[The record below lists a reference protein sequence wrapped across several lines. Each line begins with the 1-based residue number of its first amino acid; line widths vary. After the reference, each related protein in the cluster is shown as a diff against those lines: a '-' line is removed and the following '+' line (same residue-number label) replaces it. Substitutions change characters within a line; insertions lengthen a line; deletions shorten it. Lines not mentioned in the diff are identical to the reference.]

1 MVYPDFEEFIASLNG
16 HSLRYL
22 IAAKSATP
30 EERVQDKAD
39 LVVLK
44 QIAKRKQ
51 VKEKQRGGLSLGKP
65 LMNGGNYVAVQTF
78 FRQDIVD
85 IHPKQLVVANAILE
99 RERIRHTIP

>member
-51 VKEKQRGGLSLGKP
+51 VKEK
-65 LMNGGNYVAVQTF
+65 
-78 FRQDIVD
+78 
-85 IHPKQLVVANAILE
+85 
-99 RERIRHTIP
+99 